1 METLP
6 SADADRISP
15 VTTKSAK
22 QRKALKGE
30 KVKKGKK
37 VKEEKDEF
45 DEMAEAKS
53 LSMSDSAKKLP
64 QKGRNSLWLI
74 GRMFYQ

>member
-15 VTTKSAK
+15 VTTK
-22 QRKALKGE
+22 QRKVLKGE

-53 LSMSDSAKKLP
+53 LSMLDSAKKLP

-74 GRMFYQ
+74 GRMFCQ